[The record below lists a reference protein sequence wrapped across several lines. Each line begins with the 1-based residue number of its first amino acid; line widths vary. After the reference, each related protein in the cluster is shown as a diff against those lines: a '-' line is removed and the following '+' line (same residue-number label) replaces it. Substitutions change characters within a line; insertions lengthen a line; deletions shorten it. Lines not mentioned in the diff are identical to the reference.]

1 MKRKLILLNVVL
13 AALAGAAAWQLHV
26 RQKEIRAQE
35 GKLLRQAP
43 PPPAPVPVPELNPP
57 PPARPADYGE
67 VAQKTLFTP
76 DRNPDVVIEAPPPK
90 PVPPFPVAYGLMS
103 LGDAPTVILSEK
115 PGAPN
120 RGYRA
125 GDKVGDF
132 VLAAI
137 HNDEL
142 VFEWDGKQFRKTL
155 QDLKPD
161 ANTPPPA
168 PAPVAAAVPAPVQEP
183 APAPVTTT
191 VGSVSTSSSQADSGP
206 GRDTGDGYRAC
217 VAGDTS
223 PAGTVRDGFKK
234 VIYQTPFVAVCRWEP
249 VN

>member
-1 MKRKLILLNVVL
+1 MKRKIIVLNVVL

-35 GKLLRQAP
+35 SKLLRQP
-43 PPPAPVPVPELNPP
+43 PPAPAPVPVPELNPP

-90 PVPPFPVAYGLMS
+90 PVPPFPVAYGLMN

-125 GDKVGDF
+125 GDKVGEF
-132 VLAAI
+132 VLASI

-161 ANTPPPA
+161 ANTPQPA
-168 PAPVAAAVPAPVQEP
+168 PTAASAVAPPPVPET

-191 VGSVSTSSSQADSGP
+191 VGSVSASSSQSESGP

-217 VAGDTS
+217 VPGDTT
-223 PAGTVRDGFKK
+223 PAGTVRDGFRK

-249 VN
+249 VK